1 MVYTGRILAVSYS
14 PTTSYRYSNSR
25 FHQGKLKSDLKWR
38 AMVSGPEASAFAP
51 SVDSESADKNDTGNG
66 NYSLDAEPSLNR
78 LAKLVLSSIFF
89 LGSTYVQP
97 S

>member
-51 SVDSESADKNDTGNG
+51 SVDSESADKNDTG
-66 NYSLDAEPSLNR
+66 YFQLEFFFLSISFYIY
-78 LAKLVLSSIFF
+78 VLSSI
-89 LGSTYVQP
+89 GRKRRIGK
-97 S
+97 